1 MNRKA
6 EIEMW
11 KEHELL
17 LSDQLNTST
26 QCLCVVV
33 MCQLPPESLINHLNR
48 VASFFPGVSP

>member
-1 MNRKA
+1 
-6 EIEMW
+6 MW

-26 QCLCVVV
+26 QCLCVVL